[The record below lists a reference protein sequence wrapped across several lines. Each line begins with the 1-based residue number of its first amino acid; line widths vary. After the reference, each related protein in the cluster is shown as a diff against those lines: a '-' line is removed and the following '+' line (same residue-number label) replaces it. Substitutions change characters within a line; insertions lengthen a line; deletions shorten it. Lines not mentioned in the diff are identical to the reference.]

1 MAALNVAPGLAATP
15 MGVSKSLPR
24 AGSLSAWWLAA
35 RPRTLPAALAPI
47 AAGTGVAA
55 AEGRARPGLALAC
68 LLTALLLQL
77 AANLAN
83 DLYDHERG
91 ADTHERLGPPRA
103 AALGL
108 LSPRALR
115 VGLAATLGAAAISG
129 LALVAAGG
137 WPIAVAGALAL
148 AAAWAYTGGPWPL
161 AYHGLGDAAVW
172 LFFGVVGVAGTHFV
186 QTGAGSALA
195 LVAAVPVGLLATAIL
210 AINNLRDL
218 EDDARIG
225 KRTLSVRLGK
235 RAARGYVVLLLMLAF
250 ATLPLL
256 LVAGASSPWALAP
269 LALLPLGGRLAWAIA
284 RGASGAALNGVL
296 AGTAKLTAGF
306 GVLLGASLALG
317 GLR

>member
-1 MAALNVAPGLAATP
+1 MASGSTVTP
-15 MGVSKSLPR
+15 PGVSEHLPR
-24 AGSLSAWWLAA
+24 VGSGSAWWLAA
-35 RPRTLPAALAPI
+35 RPRTLPAAVAPI

-55 AEGRARPGLALAC
+55 AEGGARIDLALAC
-68 LLTALLLQL
+68 LGTALLLQL

-115 VGLAATLGAAAISG
+115 IGLAGTLGAAALSG
-129 LALVAAGG
+129 LVLVAAGG
-137 WPIAVAGALAL
+137 WPIAAAGALAL
-148 AAAWAYTGGPWPL
+148 LAAWAYTGGPWPL
-161 AYHGLGDAAVW
+161 AYHGLGDAAVF
-172 LFFGVVGVAGTHFV
+172 LFFGIVGVAGTHFV
-186 QTGAGSALA
+186 QTGGGSGLA

-218 EDDARIG
+218 AGDARIG
-225 KRTLSVRLGK
+225 KRTLSVRLGA
-235 RAARGYVVLLLMLAF
+235 RAARGYVVALLVLAF
-250 ATLPLL
+250 VALPLL
-256 LVAGASSPWALAP
+256 LVAGAAFPWALAP
-269 LALLPLGGRLAWAIA
+269 LALLPLGGRLAWGIA
-284 RGASGAALNGVL
+284 RGLSGAALNEAL

-306 GVLLGASLALG
+306 GALLGAGLALG

>member
-1 MAALNVAPGLAATP
+1 MSASPPAGER
-15 MGVSKSLPR
+15 LPP

-83 DLYDHERG
+83 DLYDHLRG
-91 ADTHERLGPPRA
+91 TDTQTRLGPPRA

-115 VGLAATLGAAAISG
+115 LGLAATLCAAAASG
-129 LALVAAGG
+129 LGLIAAGG
-137 WPIAVAGALAL
+137 WPIATAGALAL
-148 AAAWAYTGGPWPL
+148 VAAWAYTGGPWPL
-161 AYHGLGDAAVW
+161 AYHGLGDAAVF
-172 LFFGVVGVAGTHFV
+172 LFFGLVGVAGTHFV
-186 QTGAGSALA
+186 QAGAGSLLA
-195 LVAAVPVGLLATAIL
+195 VLAAVPVGLLATAIL

-218 EDDARIG
+218 TGDAAAG
-225 KRTLSVRLGK
+225 KQTLSVRLGA
-235 RAARGYVVLLLMLAF
+235 RAARGYVIALLALAF
-250 ATLPLL
+250 ALLPLL
-256 LVAGASSPWALAP
+256 LIAGAPALGALAP
-269 LALLPLGGRLAWAIA
+269 LALLPLGARLVRTVA
-284 RGASGAALNGVL
+284 GGLSGHGLNEAL
-296 AGTAKLTAGF
+296 AGAAKLTAGY
-306 GVLLGASLALG
+306 GLLLGAGLALG